1 MSSIKLPDGEYTI
14 RTLDGRVL
22 AYPFIVKPDL
32 GVIIIPPPPRPVYAL
47 PSTLQPE
54 RFLVTLMDPERRLYQ
69 ISALVDDD
77 GRLVEWIVSPQR
89 WVLTFVPEQDAY
101 LAQDE
106 SLGSG
111 WAAPKEGKF
120 GQVRYVDYPEPLCLT
135 SDVYQVHVNPVP
147 WNAQTVLCCVE
158 LYKLSVYYH
167 QKIQYVER
175 KLRSVL
181 CTPSAWAAQGFSL
194 SSQQALPKLEVTP
207 VNPTNIH

>member
-1 MSSIKLPDGEYTI
+1 MSSIKLPNGEYTI

-22 AYPFIVKPDL
+22 AYPFIVKPEL
-32 GVIIIPPPPRPVYAL
+32 GDIIIPPPPKPVYAL

-54 RFLVTLMDPERRLYQ
+54 RFSVSLVDPERRLYQ
-69 ISALVDDD
+69 ISALVDDG

-120 GQVRYVDYPEPLCLT
+120 GQV
-135 SDVYQVHVNPVP
+135 HVNPVP
-147 WNAQTVLCCVE
+147 WNAQSEPAYPVE
-158 LYKLSVYYH
+158 FLFRFTRV
-167 QKIQYVER
+167 
-175 KLRSVL
+175 
-181 CTPSAWAAQGFSL
+181 
-194 SSQQALPKLEVTP
+194 
-207 VNPTNIH
+207 